1 MIENLGN
8 QEKSQY
14 TPTSIKLGYALHT
27 LILKTVN
34 ITQLIGCKAII
45 VNKAQIIHEDKVS

>member
-34 ITQLIGCKAII
+34 VTQLIGCKAII
-45 VNKAQIIHEDKVS
+45 VNKDQIIHEDKVS